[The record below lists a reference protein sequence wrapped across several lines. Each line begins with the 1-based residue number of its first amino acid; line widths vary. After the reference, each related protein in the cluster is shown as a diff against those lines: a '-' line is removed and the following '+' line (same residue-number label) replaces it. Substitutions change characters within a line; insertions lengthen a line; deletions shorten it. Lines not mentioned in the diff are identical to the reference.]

1 MNGFDCNHL
10 ACVTKR
16 SWAVVSGKA
25 TITVMLQG
33 QWGLSFDSPTGA
45 DPGGV
50 VSRGVH
56 TPLLKG
62 LSKLDNIVAE
72 TLFPVMFP
80 RWLNEETYIADA
92 TFVSLKQKCF

>member
-25 TITVMLQG
+25 TITVTLQG

-45 DPGGV
+45 DPGGM
-50 VSRGVH
+50 VSRGGH
-56 TPLLKG
+56 TRLLKG
-62 LSKLDNIVAE
+62 LAKLDNIVAE
-72 TLFPVMFP
+72 NLLRLKMFFS
-80 RWLNEETYIADA
+80 LATQETSLRMQICVHDA
-92 TFVSLKQKCF
+92 